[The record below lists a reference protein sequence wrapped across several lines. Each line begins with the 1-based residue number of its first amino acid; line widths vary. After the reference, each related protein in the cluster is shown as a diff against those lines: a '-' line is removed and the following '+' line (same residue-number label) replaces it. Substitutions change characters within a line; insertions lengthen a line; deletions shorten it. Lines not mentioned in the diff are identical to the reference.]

1 MLRLNL
7 HCECSILD
15 LIQPINE
22 LLDSYVIDFLV
33 NVNGNLLRV
42 YPTSDDDEQEE
53 ESHGREEGES
63 DDEASFTRTFDD
75 FFVDRFDEAC
85 VNDADVKIF
94 SV

>member
-7 HCECSILD
+7 HCECSVLD

-33 NVNGNLLRV
+33 NVNVNLLRV
-42 YPTSDDDEQEE
+42 YPSSDDDEQEE

-63 DDEASFTRTFDD
+63 DDEASPPPAGNTEGEGLRLSKTEL
-75 FFVDRFDEAC
+75 R
-85 VNDADVKIF
+85 DARGW
-94 SV
+94 